1 MVKVKIEI
9 ICENAA
15 FDGMPEA
22 ETARILF
29 EIADA
34 IDHGNFKNRVLID
47 LNGNKC
53 GTLIIE

>member
-1 MVKVKIEI
+1 MEKVKIEI
-9 ICENAA
+9 TCVNAA

-29 EIADA
+29 EIAQS
-34 IDHGNFKNRVLID
+34 IDHGNIKNRALLD
-47 LNGNKC
+47 LNGNQV